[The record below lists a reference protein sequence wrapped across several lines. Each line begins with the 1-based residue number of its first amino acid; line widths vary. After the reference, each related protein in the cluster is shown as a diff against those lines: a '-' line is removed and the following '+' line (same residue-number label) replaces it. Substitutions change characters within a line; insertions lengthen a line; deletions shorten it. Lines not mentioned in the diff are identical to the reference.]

1 MTLELLLKEK
11 PKWVRKFLLEDKP
24 TFLNNVVDYL
34 NQVDPEKEAEHT
46 RETSGKIVREFR
58 KEITPEEFWE
68 VVEDD
73 QVTSEVSTNRMFLM
87 REGDITLQGWMFELL
102 ADSEKEQETEAQADV
117 VAQQL
122 REKYPSL
129 GRLRNENKYIM
140 FVLSKLKR
148 LSTKGKASAVVTEA
162 TTKTE

>member
-46 RETSGKIVREFR
+46 RETSGKIVRAFR

-87 REGDITLQGWMFELL
+87 REGELVFVSVFLQYIELF
-102 ADSEKEQETEAQADV
+102 SFYEWV
-117 VAQQL
+117 H
-122 REKYPSL
+122 
-129 GRLRNENKYIM
+129 I
-140 FVLSKLKR
+140 
-148 LSTKGKASAVVTEA
+148 
-162 TTKTE
+162 